1 MIKLKNTHP
10 FIIETVERMLID
22 VKHKLPFY
30 GQFNLMV
37 NFNEVKTIPTCG
49 VNMTKRGMYF
59 YYNSEFLN
67 GLGTTDG
74 ELKGSNPVEK
84 ELSAKERQKMVNF
97 IVLHED
103 FHLLFN
109 HPQRTVAGRF
119 NPYLSNIAQDMI
131 INSVIWDD
139 ISHEFVAIPKYPDN
153 EKNRD
158 LDIANKN
165 MALFLP
171 KEYIEDGGEPIF
183 EELYNWLREKKDDH
197 DRRRADGDQS
207 IVPNYG
213 PGGTTPG
220 GSEVDTYS
228 LDNIFD
234 NMEEN
239 RGQWLD
245 SHMEDEIPD
254 ELRDSMIRDTVERLK
269 SRGFSNGNVEKTLMK
284 LRKKK
289 KDYLR
294 EIKRSMSN
302 EIMGTKKMRSITR
315 PNRRGIVGIKGNR
328 KFKSK
333 INVLLD
339 TSGSMGGMFEKV
351 LEYVFQNDVEINIC
365 EVDTQVHKMETVSS
379 MKELQKL
386 NIIGLGGTVLQ
397 PGIDLIT
404 GSKDYNKYNTVLLTD
419 GWCDTLDMSKMNGRV
434 LGITVGDEI
443 PISRR
448 PRKGYKEIK
457 VEKTH

>member
-1 MIKLKNTHP
+1 MIKIKSHP
-10 FIIETVERMLID
+10 SIVETIERMLID
-22 VKHKLPFY
+22 IKHKLPFY

-37 NFNEVKTIPTCG
+37 NFKETDSIPTCG

-59 YYNSEFLN
+59 YYNSTFLDE
-67 GLGTTDG
+67 LGTTDG
-74 ELKGSNPVEK
+74 VLKGANDAERD
-84 ELSAKERQKMVNF
+84 LSKKERQKQTNF

-119 NPYLSNIAQDMI
+119 NPYLSSIAQDMI

-139 ISHEFVAIPKYPDN
+139 ISHEFVSIPKYPDN
-153 EKNRD
+153 AKNREKD
-158 LDIANKN
+158 LANKN

-171 KEYIEDGGEPIF
+171 KEYLDGGGQPIF
-183 EELYNWLREKKDDH
+183 EELYNWLKQKKDDH
-197 DRRRADGDQS
+197 DKNTDRPSILPGDG
-207 IVPNYG
+207 YG
-213 PGGTTPG
+213 QNGVTTGGTPMD
-220 GSEVDTYS
+220 SFS

-234 NMEEN
+234 NMDN
-239 RGQWLD
+239 NQGQWMD

-254 ELRDSMIRDTVERLK
+254 ELRDSMVRDVVERLK
-269 SRGFSNGNVEKTLMK
+269 SRGFSNGNVEKTLLK

-289 KDYLR
+289 KDHLR
-294 EIKRSMSN
+294 EIKRSISN
-302 EIMGTKKMRSITR
+302 EIMGSKKMKSITR
-315 PNRRGIVGIKGNR
+315 PNRRGIKGVKGNR

-339 TSGSMGGMFEKV
+339 TSGSMSGMFEKV

-365 EVDTQVHKMETVSS
+365 EVDTKVHKMETVSS

-404 GSKDYNKYNTVLLTD
+404 NSKEYNKFNTVLLTD
-419 GWCDTLDMSKMNGRV
+419 GWCDTLDMSKLNGSV
-434 LGITVGDEI
+434 LGITCGDDI
-443 PISRR
+443 PISKK
-448 PRKGYKEIK
+448 PRNGYKEIK
-457 VEKTH
+457 VEKTT